1 MIWLCKRVK
10 GVLFCFSSMRA
21 KFPYLDFVYLLT
33 AKEIKLRYKR
43 TLLGFSWVLLNPFLQ
58 MLIIGTIFQ
67 FFVPMR
73 VENYFLFLFAGL
85 LPWGFFVNALLRST
99 PLLVQERSLIQK
111 AAFPREL
118 LVLSAVLANLFH
130 TLVAVVVFLFFL
142 AFLQS
147 DFWAG
152 LGFFFVSLSWSALFF
167 LFLLFFTLATC
178 LVVAALYVRFRD
190 LFFVVQLLV
199 QLLFYAV
206 PVIYSL
212 EMLPENFRNL
222 LYLNPLVSFV
232 EVFRAILLGLEFN
245 GTAALGVAIF
255 SILYLFFS
263 IMFFHWRSKSFD
275 DWF

>member
-1 MIWLCKRVK
+1 MLSS
-10 GVLFCFSSMRA
+10 FSSMRS

-58 MLIIGTIFQ
+58 MLIIGVIFQ
-67 FFVPMR
+67 YFVPMR
-73 VENYFLFLFAGL
+73 VENYFLYLFAGL

-152 LGFFFVSLSWSALFF
+152 LVFFFVSLSWSMLFF
-167 LFLLFFTLATC
+167 LFLSSFTLAIC
-178 LVVAALYVRFRD
+178 LLVAALYVRFRD

-212 EMLPENFRNL
+212 EMLPDFLRSW
-222 LYLNPLVSFV
+222 LYLNPLVSFI
-232 EVFRAILLGLEFN
+232 EVFRGIVLSLEFN
-245 GTAALGVAIF
+245 SAAAWGVALF
-255 SILYLFFS
+255 SVVLLAFSLVFF
-263 IMFFHWRSKSFD
+263 RLQSKTFD